1 MYSYW
6 LKDKNSTLLTNPD
19 RPVAVKTFLVV
30 LLLVPSLE
38 FFFNELCLFHIVL
51 KNKTTVH
58 GLDPQ

>member
-38 FFFNELCLFHIVL
+38 FFLMINYVCFILF
-51 KNKTTVH
+51 
-58 GLDPQ
+58 